1 MKTIANKHAV
11 IIGAGIA
18 GCSTAYALAHRGIR
32 VSLIERNAE
41 IANEASGNPLAML
54 YPRLSGD
61 DAASEFALAGYLY
74 SLRLFTNLRLGPND
88 FNVSGLL
95 QLGFNARELARIQK
109 VAAQHYP
116 SHLVKPINAIEASA
130 IAGTNIAHD
139 ALYFPGAA
147 WVNPKT
153 LCQRLIAHEN
163 ITLITLTN
171 INKILKNNILFEIYS
186 SEKLITSADFLV
198 LANAHAAQQL
208 LADNA
213 GSALQLSTV
222 RGQISLLKSSAESRQ
237 LQSIVCSDGYL
248 SPALHQQHCLGAT
261 FTPDNDTPDI
271 TEADHEANLAKL
283 AHISPALAHN
293 LQPNIIGGRVSVR
306 CTTSDYFPLTGEL
319 LDSLALQSA
328 PPRPNANASSLPW
341 SKGIYINVGHGSKGF
356 STAPICAELLASA
369 ICKEALPITPAL
381 AAHLNPNRFLL
392 RTLGLKRLAQT
403 LPICGELPISG

>member
-1 MKTIANKHAV
+1 VKIIATKHAV

-18 GCSTAYALAHRGIR
+18 GCSTAYALAQRGMR

-74 SLRLFTNLRLGPND
+74 SLRLFASLTLGPND
-88 FNVSGLL
+88 FNVCGLL
-95 QLGFNARELARIQK
+95 QLGFNARELARIEK
-109 VAAQHYP
+109 VATQRYP
-116 SHLVKPINAIEASA
+116 IHIVKHLNAIEASA
-130 IAGTNIAHD
+130 IAGINIAHD

-163 ITLITLTN
+163 IKLITLKN
-171 INKILKNNILFEIYS
+171 INNLVKNNDLFEIYS
-186 SEKLITSADFLV
+186 GDELIAIADIVV
-198 LANAHAAQQL
+198 LANAHAAQRL

-213 GSALQLSTV
+213 SSAMQLSTV
-222 RGQISLLKSSAESRQ
+222 RGQISLLNSTAESIK

-261 FTPDNDTPDI
+261 FTPDNDSPEI
-271 TEADHEANLAKL
+271 TQADHQANLAKL
-283 AHISPALAHN
+283 AHISPALAQN
-293 LQPNIIGGRVSVR
+293 LQPHIIDGRVSVR
-306 CTTSDYFPLTGEL
+306 CSTPDYFPLTGEL
-319 LDSLALQSA
+319 LNSLALHSA
-328 PPRPNANASSLPW
+328 PPRPNAKTSSLPW
-341 SKGIYINVGHGSKGF
+341 NKGLYINVGHGSKGF

-369 ICKEALPITPAL
+369 ICTEALPITPAL

-403 LPICGELPISG
+403 LPTCSELDISG